1 MRADDGENLRV
12 WVQRAGP
19 DGQVHRQETLDRR
32 WRRKSQFYSS
42 QFTSPSFFCTKAKK
56 TVEASK
62 DPISC
67 EMSRTSLD
75 AAAANRGLKPSE
87 LMLQAPTSAF
97 AGPDGNNCQGWKTL
111 VIPLVSP
118 PGRHDDPLV

>member
-1 MRADDGENLRV
+1 M
-12 WVQRAGP
+12 
-19 DGQVHRQETLDRR
+19 
-32 WRRKSQFYSS
+32 F
-42 QFTSPSFFCTKAKK
+42 PSFFCTKAKK

-67 EMSRTSLD
+67 EMSHTSLD
-75 AAAANRGLKPSE
+75 AAATNQGLKLSE

-97 AGPDGNNCQGWKTL
+97 TGQDGNICQGWKTL

-118 PGRHDDPLV
+118 PGRHDDPRV